1 MRRVSRRRKIGL
13 AEGTGLVTGALTAD
27 GQTHGVASSS
37 VCSHVFKALDV
48 VLQFPPQVVLDCEGL
63 EFGGEVVDCAVAQDA
78 QLGGVV
84 NRQTSHE
91 ALRDLRADA
100 VKALEGALDEARF
113 RKVDAEDE
121 LHTGGSASAL
131 RQYAPKTG
139 TYNHGD

>member
-27 GQTHGVASSS
+27 GQTHGVASTS
-37 VCSHVFKALDV
+37 VCSHIFKAPDV

-63 EFGGEVVDCAVAQDA
+63 EFGGEVVDCAVTQDA
-78 QLGGVV
+78 QFGGVV